1 MSSDSVE
8 SSMYPTYMAGYT
20 GHIPNIDREEIVN
33 RIVHTKHIPG
43 YGGFI
48 PSIKSENKFGESYG
62 KETSKSIKG
71 EIPKGADVPP
81 YSRYTSTAR
90 ESYVNQRSVKT
101 QSTAELLG
109 IGDRKIN
116 YKKPIPIDTINKYW
130 GVDTKKNAEEEVV
143 QKQTYEGNYRKF
155 WEFIDS
161 NELDYIEKPPV
172 DFNISNNAYWG
183 VQPSVQEL
191 HPELKYDPI
200 PGYQGMNRAVYAENI
215 FGMTYKNSIR
225 KASELLDKIKED
237 KAQQL
242 YKSSMSTGPYAK
254 MY

>member
-1 MSSDSVE
+1 MQDA
-8 SSMYPTYMAGYT
+8 SMFPTYMSGYT
-20 GHIPNIDREEIVN
+20 GHIPNIDREEFVN

-43 YGGFI
+43 YRGFV
-48 PSIKSENKFGESYG
+48 PSIQAENKFGESYG
-62 KETSKSIKG
+62 KETAKSLKG

-90 ESYVNQRSVKT
+90 EAYVNQRTVRT
-101 QSTAELLG
+101 QSTGELLG
-109 IGDRKIN
+109 IGNRVIS
-116 YKKPIPIDTINKYW
+116 YKKPIPIATINKYW
-130 GVDTKKNAEEEVV
+130 GVDTKKNAQEEVV
-143 QKQTYEGNYRKF
+143 QKQTYEGNYNKF

-161 NELDYIEKPPV
+161 NELDYVEKPPA
-172 DFNISNNAYWG
+172 DFNKSNMAYWG
-183 VQPSVQEL
+183 VQHSVQDE

-225 KASELLDKIKED
+225 RAAELLDKIKED

-242 YKSSMSTGPYAK
+242 YRSSLSNGPFEK
-254 MY
+254 NQ